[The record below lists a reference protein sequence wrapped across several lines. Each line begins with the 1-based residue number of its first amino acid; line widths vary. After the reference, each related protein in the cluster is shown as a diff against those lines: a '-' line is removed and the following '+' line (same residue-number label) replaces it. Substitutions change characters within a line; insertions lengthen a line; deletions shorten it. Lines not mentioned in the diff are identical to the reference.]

1 MARSLLYVVRVQV
14 ETMKPKSHENN
25 VGFRQEETKPLVEN
39 SSGAGDLTKD
49 LEPAEANEAVVHA
62 IWGRFQNGRVFCQK

>member
-25 VGFRQEETKPLVEN
+25 VGFSQEEMKPVVEN